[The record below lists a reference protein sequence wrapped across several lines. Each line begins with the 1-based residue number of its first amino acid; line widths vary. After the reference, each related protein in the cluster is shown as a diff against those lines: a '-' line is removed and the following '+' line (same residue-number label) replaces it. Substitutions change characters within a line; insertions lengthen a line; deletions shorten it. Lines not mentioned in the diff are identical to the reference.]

1 MRAVRCLL
9 LILLLTA
16 LSTASGLCPDRWLL
30 FRDRCLGVF
39 PVWASWSS
47 AETLCSQ
54 SGSHLLSLHS
64 KKQLLFLQKILT
76 QLEVPVWTGGYSV
89 QSDAW
94 FWSDGSDSHPNIW
107 TNHTSRGCM
116 GLEGGEVK
124 SAPCGEL
131 RFYICSRKTSAKSND
146 EVVVSPGLSPG
157 VSLFSLMW
165 AQSDTVAEEILLSSS
180 FLLQLRSGS
189 ISQSC
194 YDRYSQQEAL
204 YMGLVYRTLQALS
217 FHSEEV
223 DPGVKSLLLDTK
235 HFYQSRL
242 SKQDLSAAP
251 RWLQFA
257 LQSFHWVVTDEPVY
271 LVVALSARS
280 ALNSFILHSL
290 PPTWSKSG
298 SQSRSLLLKWRQES
312 ETELKFTQRFRE
324 VIERLQSEMD
334 EFKTINVFRVHMM
347 NQKSLHKHLEC
358 Q

>member
-9 LILLLTA
+9 LILLLAA

-54 SGSHLLSLHS
+54 SGSHLLSLDS
-64 KKQLLFLQKILT
+64 KKQLRFLQKILT
-76 QLEVPVWTGGYSV
+76 KLEVPVWTGGYSV
-89 QSDAW
+89 QSD
-94 FWSDGSDSHPNIW
+94 FHPKIW
-107 TNHTSRGCM
+107 TNHTSVGCL
-116 GLEGGEVK
+116 GLEGGEVR

-131 RFYICSRKTSAKSND
+131 RFYICSRKTSSKSND
-146 EVVVSPGLSPG
+146 EVVVSSGLSPG

-165 AQSDTVAEEILLSSS
+165 AQSETVAEEILHSSS
-180 FLLQLRSGS
+180 FLLQLKSGS

-194 YDRYSQQEAL
+194 YDRYRQQEAL

-257 LQSFHWVVTDEPVY
+257 LQSFHSVVTDEPVY

-290 PPTWSKSG
+290 PLPLTWSKSG
-298 SQSRSLLLKWRQES
+298 SQSRSLLLKWREES
-312 ETELKFTQRFRE
+312 ERELKFTHRFRE

-334 EFKTINVFRVHMM
+334 EFKAINVFRVHMM